1 MMFLLG
7 AIGGFWEPIIFY
19 VIRHW
24 AQCLFGREHC
34 LPAARE
40 FDSGYL
46 LTSACHSWVSS
57 CSCSSCSVAWPT
69 ATGRRCYTETSS
81 PRTYSSTRGESSNWQ
96 ILVPPASPFFPLT
109 PQHYS
114 LTQFPMTAQSPSPSA
129 SPEIDYGRHSYP
141 QLYSILGFAHNLL
154 IPAAPPFFF
163 CLSGLA
169 RAKSIP
175 TKTYSNEV
183 VTLWYRPPDILLGST
198 DYSTQIDMW

>member
-163 CLSGLA
+163 ASQAWLVPSQFLL
-169 RAKSIP
+169 KHTP
-175 TKTYSNEV
+175 TK
-183 VTLWYRPPDILLGST
+183 W
-198 DYSTQIDMW
+198 